1 MPTQSLRLHPPHE
14 SHMGRQ
20 YADPR
25 QAPKDGDGRDEVV
38 EDGQCRFVR
47 DEVGQAHEAPG
58 EAEGD
63 PRDAAAVAPSEDT
76 GGVAVFRHAVQGAGG
91 DVLVGVGRGEGE
103 EEDPGES
110 GSAVNWVGKIGGARE
125 EGWDARKGEGARSA
139 GGGEDVRDGVAVRE
153 IKWAVEAEF
162 TRWTHA
168 ALMICGKTLI
178 PAASIATT
186 NGLAEAPPA
195 VPTFAACASC

>member
-110 GSAVNWVGKIGGARE
+110 GSAVNWVGKIGGTR
-125 EGWDARKGEGARSA
+125 GGVGRQKGGRSSKR
-139 GGGEDVRDGVAVRE
+139 GGRRG
-153 IKWAVEAEF
+153 
-162 TRWTHA
+162 
-168 ALMICGKTLI
+168 C
-178 PAASIATT
+178 
-186 NGLAEAPPA
+186 
-195 VPTFAACASC
+195 